1 MARGVQCS
9 KSIEN
14 IAVLDF
20 NPVGVVGWLWV
31 AGWLFLALVFGFG
44 WFGFGWLWFSKPE
57 PWSPAT
63 TGRDRRLLTLRSPLV
78 GLVGGS
84 PECGQAPENE
94 SGRPATIVSGLFL
107 LRTGFRPISASI
119 R

>member
-31 AGWLFLALVFGFG
+31 AGWLFLALVF
-44 WFGFGWLWFSKPE
+44 WFWLVWLWLAVVFE
-57 PWSPAT
+57 A
-63 TGRDRRLLTLRSPLV
+63 RALV
-78 GLVGGS
+78 AGDDWPG
-84 PECGQAPENE
+84 
-94 SGRPATIVSGLFL
+94 
-107 LRTGFRPISASI
+107 
-119 R
+119 